1 MTLLAEIRLEKAA
14 LLLKHKYPHVQ
25 TGYLVSG
32 RINLTID
39 DTTCQV
45 AHGDSRC
52 SHSNVEHLAVA
63 QEDSIAVEALSPRR
77 EYYIP

>member
-1 MTLLAEIRLEKAA
+1 
-14 LLLKHKYPHVQ
+14 
-25 TGYLVSG
+25 VSG